1 MYLRFSHFIVAG
13 LFPSQFIEP
22 LFNGM
27 SNELVML
34 IFEASWWLYCW
45 DFNFYELFVFF
56 KTPTHLIGVSKH
68 VFCRF
73 KPQGQFDNLE
83 AVTKEVK

>member
-1 MYLRFSHFIVAG
+1 MNATDLHLQNVPEAFSFYSSRFSF
-13 LFPSQFIEP
+13 FSQFIEP

-34 IFEASWWLYCW
+34 ILRHLGGYYRILIFMNYL
-45 DFNFYELFVFF
+45 VF

-68 VFCRF
+68 VFL
-73 KPQGQFDNLE
+73 QI
-83 AVTKEVK
+83 